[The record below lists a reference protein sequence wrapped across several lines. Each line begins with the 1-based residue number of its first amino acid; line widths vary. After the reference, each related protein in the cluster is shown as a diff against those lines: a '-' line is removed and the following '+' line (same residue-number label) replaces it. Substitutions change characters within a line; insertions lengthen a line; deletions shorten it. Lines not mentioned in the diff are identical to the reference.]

1 MNADMIILLL
11 FAGLIIGIFS
21 GFPAALVLGGLSMIF
36 GMIFI
41 GPDVLGYF
49 IVRLEGMMTNYT
61 LLAVPFFLFMGVFIE
76 TSGIAEKLFNALYI
90 WCGRLRGGLAVSTV
104 IMAIL
109 FAATT
114 GIVGASVITI
124 GLIALPAMLAK
135 KYNTQMACGA
145 ICAGGTLGILIPPS
159 VLIIVYGPI
168 VNLSVG
174 KLFMA
179 AYIPGILLGVLY
191 IIYIVVRCY
200 IRPEDGPTLSV
211 EELKIPF
218 KKKMNLM
225 LTSILPIGAIIFSVL
240 GSILFG
246 VASVTE
252 AGAVGA
258 FATIT
263 LAAFSGTLTWKL
275 VKQACIDTLKIT
287 SVIMLIAVGAFY
299 FSAVF
304 IGLGGDDVVTKA
316 FQALPLGRWGI
327 FVCFM
332 LMLVVAGALID
343 WMSILFIIIPII
355 TPVAI
360 QLGFDP
366 LWFAGVVMVNLQ
378 ISFLS
383 PPFAYSLFYL
393 KGICPPE
400 VKTTDIYW
408 GVMPYI
414 GIQLLGLL
422 LCIIFPELITYLP
435 GKFVV

>member
-11 FAGLIIGIFS
+11 FAGLIVGIFS

-179 AYIPGILLGVLY
+179 AYLPGILLGVLY

-200 IRPEDGPTLSV
+200 IYPEDGPTLSA

-225 LTSILPIGAIIFSVL
+225 LTSIVPIGAIIFSVL

-263 LAAFSGTLTWKL
+263 LSAFSGTLTLKL

-304 IGLGGDDVVTKA
+304 IGLGGDGVVTKA

-355 TPVAI
+355 TPVAV

-366 LWFAGVVMVNLQ
+366 LWFAGIVMVNLQ

-414 GIQLLGLL
+414 GIQLFVLL